1 MLKFYDR
8 IKRPILGLAISAGIL
23 TSIASQN
30 SNAQHTP
37 TGTAKNSA
45 IQYDTSAEIIT
56 PIHSKNGVVASEHV
70 LASEVGLDILKRGG
84 NAVDAG
90 VAVGFAL
97 AVVLPNAGNIG
108 GGGFMMIHDAK
119 SGKQI
124 ALDFRELAPALAH
137 ADMYLDAH
145 GNIIPRKSTST
156 HFAVGVP
163 GTVAGLSMAL
173 KRYGTMKLADL
184 IGPSIKLAED
194 GFTVTEPL
202 AEMLRASQNQLGKW
216 PASRAIFF
224 KGNRPLQAGEHLVQ
238 KDLAKSLRLI
248 AQQGEKA
255 FYEGEIAQKIA
266 AEMKTHGAP
275 LSLEDFKNYRAIE
288 RTPVRGNYRGYDI
301 VSMPPP
307 SSGGVHIIQMLN
319 MLQHYPIKDYGSN
332 SAQTIHLMSEVMKL
346 AYADRSEYL
355 GDPDFVK
362 IPLRGLTSLDY
373 AKSLIKKINLEKSTP
388 SIEIKPNQPQHFES
402 DQTTHYTVA
411 DKEGNVVA
419 TTYTLNLLFGS
430 GIVATGTGILLNN
443 EMDDFSVKAGV
454 PNAFGLIGGSANA
467 VAAKKR
473 PLSSMS
479 PTLVLKDGKMF
490 LTTGSPGG
498 SRIITTTLQIIM
510 NVIDH
515 NMNVAEAT
523 ITPRMHHQWEP
534 DQLRL
539 EKGFNVDTLNLLKNK
554 GHIFR
559 TGANMGRTQ
568 TIMMKAGSYEA
579 YSDPR
584 NPDGR
589 ALGY

>member
-1 MLKFYDR
+1 MPHFPKHINTPLKH
-8 IKRPILGLAISAGIL
+8 IALSLSLCASLISPF
-23 TSIASQN
+23 SH
-30 SNAQHTP
+30 AQT
-37 TGTAKNSA
+37 TAAKNTA
-45 IQYDTSAEIIT
+45 IQYDTSSDIIT
-56 PIHSKNGVVASEHV
+56 PVYAKHGIVASEHV
-70 LASEVGLDILKRGG
+70 LASQVGLDILKRGG

-137 ADMYLDAH
+137 ADMYLDAQ
-145 GNIIPRKSTST
+145 GNIIPLKSTST

-163 GTVAGLSMAL
+163 GTVAGLSLAL

-184 IGPSIKLAED
+184 IAPSVKLAEQ
-194 GFTVTEPL
+194 GFIVTEPL

-224 KGNRPLQAGEHLVQ
+224 NGDRPLKAGERLVQ

-248 AQQGEKA
+248 AQHGEKA
-255 FYEGEIAQKIA
+255 FYEGEIAQKIV
-266 AEMKTHGAP
+266 AEMKTHGGMMNQDD
-275 LSLEDFKNYRAIE
+275 LKNYKALE
-288 RTPVRGNYRGYDI
+288 REPVRGNYRGYEI

-307 SSGGVHIIQMLN
+307 SSGGVHIVQMLN

-355 GDPDFVK
+355 GDPDFIKVPVK
-362 IPLRGLTSLDY
+362 GLTSPDY
-373 AKSLIKKINLEKSTP
+373 AQSLIKKINLEKSTP
-388 SIEIKPNQPQHFES
+388 SKEIKPNQPQSYES

-411 DKEGNVVA
+411 DKDGNVVA

-430 GIVATGTGILLNN
+430 GIVAAGTGILLNN
-443 EMDDFSVKAGV
+443 EMDDFSAKAGV

-467 VAAKKR
+467 VGPKKR

-498 SRIITTTLQIIM
+498 SRIITTTLQVIM

-515 NMNVAEAT
+515 GMNVAEAT

-534 DQLRL
+534 DLLRM
-539 EKGFNVDTLNLLKNK
+539 EKGFNVDTLKLLKDK
-554 GHIFR
+554 GHQFR
-559 TGANMGRTQ
+559 FGANMGRTQ
-568 TIMMKAGSYEA
+568 TIQITPKGLEGF
-579 YSDPR
+579 SDPR